1 MIELN
6 EFELPRKDYL
16 KLIFWNGFPQNF
28 RAFAYLVVFLT
39 ALSIVA
45 DDWFYLTV
53 FVSVFLIVF
62 SIVHCFRY
70 WSYSPSVKDSHF
82 YQKRNIS
89 FDAEKF
95 HIHTEDGSES
105 HILLSHVPRM
115 DRLGNYYRLFVNRIS
130 FVPIPISAF
139 RCEEDR
145 KRFEELF
152 HDKMPSPKALRNQII
167 IFFLVSALLLGGAF
181 GWRMLS

>member
-1 MIELN
+1 MIELD
-6 EFELPRKDYL
+6 EFEISRKELL
-16 KLIFWNGFPQNF
+16 KMIFWHGYPQNI

-70 WSYSPSVKDSHF
+70 WSYSPSVNDSYL
-82 YQKRNIS
+82 YQKRKIS
-89 FDAEKF
+89 FDVEKF
-95 HIHTEDGSES
+95 HMHAEDGSES
-105 HILLSHVPRM
+105 HILLNHIQRV
-115 DRLGNYYRLFVNRIS
+115 DRFGNYYRLFVNKSS
-130 FVPIPISAF
+130 FVPIPDSVF

-152 HDKMPSPKALRNQII
+152 HDKMPSKAALRKQIV
-167 IFFLVSALLLGGAF
+167 IFLLISVFLLGSVF